1 MVVEIYWFAI
11 VLIVFSAIWIF
22 LYLNLKKAIKQS
34 SSLQE
39 RLNSQSFADNH
50 LFLKFLAREY
60 ANELI
65 RRDSAF
71 YLNRFHDLFQEW
83 QDLRTK
89 DPEYKTSTLRALY
102 NEYEYYSDFAKVGS
116 RDRAH
121 IVNTDAFQ
129 YCSDEKLWEIY
140 RAIRLFQALSDDIGL
155 FKDYN
160 SYDDASVSIDREE
173 LDHLKVY
180 LVALK
185 EVKLL
190 KNLREA
196 RDEFYY
202 SRDTFMSVHNTKKFR
217 ISYVALPFAAV
228 PFGDRIGVYVRDLDL
243 YGYWEDCTPDD
254 KTFTTYYVSDD
265 EYYLTGRELS
275 EFDLSN
281 VDLAHSMRQK
291 D

>member
-11 VLIVFSAIWIF
+11 VLIIFSAIWIF

-71 YLNRFHDLFQEW
+71 YLNRFHDLLQEW

-140 RAIRLFQALSDDIGL
+140 RAIRLFQALSDDIGP

-185 EVKLL
+185 E
-190 KNLREA
+190 KNLLENLKEA

-202 SRDTFMSVHNTKKFR
+202 SRDTFLSAHDTKKFR
-217 ISYVALPFAAV
+217 ISPDVNV
-228 PFGDRIGVYVRDLDL
+228 PFGRRVGVYARDLDL
-243 YGYWEDCTPDD
+243 HGYWEDCTPEF
-254 KTFTTYYVSDD
+254 KTFTTYYVSED

-281 VDLAHSMRQK
+281 VDLAHSIRQK